1 MGILLVEDLILTI
14 RFYMDEQQAISRLQQ
29 GDLNGLEFLVYRYQ
43 AQAVQTAY
51 LILGEYP
58 LAEDVVQE
66 AFLKVTRKIDQ
77 FNTDYPFRPWFM
89 RMVMNDAIKLAK
101 RQQKSISLDEPVDD
115 VVSDWLLD
123 KAPRPEELMDVND
136 LRQKV
141 WAALSQLSPEQRA
154 VIVQRHFLE
163 MSEAEMVENLKRPA
177 STIKWWLHCARKSL
191 KVLLAGEY
199 HEQR

>member
-1 MGILLVEDLILTI
+1 
-14 RFYMDEQQAISRLQQ
+14 MDEQQAISRLQQ

-43 AQAVQTAY
+43 AHAVQTAY

-66 AFLKVTRKIDQ
+66 AFLKVARKIDL
-77 FNTDYPFRPWFM
+77 FDTDYPFRPWFM

-123 KAPRPEELMDVND
+123 KAPRPDELVDAND
-136 LRQKV
+136 LRRKV
-141 WAALSQLSPEQRA
+141 WAALSQLPPEQRA

-163 MSEAEMVENLKRPA
+163 MSEAEMVENLKQPA
-177 STIKWWLHCARKSL
+177 STVKWWLHCARKSL